1 MNDQLLRTIMIQIT
15 DELGNGLKE
24 SVYQCALAV
33 ELRFQGHKVDLEVNK
48 SILYHG
54 SQARSLRS
62 PVAPLP
68 TGRPAGLHC
77 QAHNV
82 GTVRLDMVIDDNY
95 IVELKALAKITKKE
109 FTQLQQYIKIS
120 GIKNGC
126 IINVN
131 TDSVQVL
138 APL

>member
-1 MNDQLLRTIMIQIT
+1 MNDQLLRTIMIQII
-15 DELGNGLKE
+15 DELGYGLKE

-48 SILYHG
+48 SILYRG

-62 PVAPLP
+62 P
-68 TGRPAGLHC
+68 PAGMDC

-82 GTVRLDMVIDDNY
+82 GTVRLDMVIDDNF

-120 GIKNGC
+120 GINNGC

-138 APL
+138 TAAPL

>member
-1 MNDQLLRTIMIQIT
+1 MNDQLLRTIMMQIT
-15 DELGNGLKE
+15 DELGYGLKE

-54 SQARSLRS
+54 SQARHL
-62 PVAPLP
+62 
-68 TGRPAGLHC
+68 

-82 GTVRLDMVIDDNY
+82 GTVRLHMVIDDNF

-120 GIKNGC
+120 GINNGC

-138 APL
+138 TAAPL

>member
-1 MNDQLLRTIMIQIT
+1 MNDQLLRTIMIQII
-15 DELGNGLKE
+15 DELGYGLKE

-48 SILYHG
+48 SILYRG
-54 SQARSLRS
+54 SQARHL
-62 PVAPLP
+62 
-68 TGRPAGLHC
+68 

-82 GTVRLDMVIDDNY
+82 GTVRLDMVIDDNF

-120 GIKNGC
+120 GINNGC

-138 APL
+138 TAAP

>member
-1 MNDQLLRTIMIQIT
+1 MNDQRLRTIMGQIT
-15 DELGNGLKE
+15 DELGYGLKE

-48 SILYHG
+48 SILCRG
-54 SQARSLRS
+54 
-62 PVAPLP
+62 
-68 TGRPAGLHC
+68 
-77 QAHNV
+77 HNV

-109 FTQLQQYIKIS
+109 FTQLQQYMRIS

-131 TDSVQVL
+131 VDSVQVL

>member
-1 MNDQLLRTIMIQIT
+1 MNDQSLRSIMEQIIE
-15 DELGNGLKE
+15 ELGYGLRE
-24 SVYQCALAV
+24 TVHQSALAV

-48 SILYHG
+48 SILYRG
-54 SQARSLRS
+54 
-62 PVAPLP
+62 
-68 TGRPAGLHC
+68 
-77 QAHNV
+77 HNV

-109 FTQLQQYIKIS
+109 FTQLQQYMKIS

-131 TDSVQVL
+131 TDSMQVL
-138 APL
+138 TAL